1 MKQVF
6 LNISLSSILVGLT
19 FASGPQNDLQKKLSE
34 LAQVTDPIKRSE
46 LLVDIQDL
54 QRQINS
60 RTDQRD
66 NLARQ
71 PQSTMLNRNN
81 PNLHR
86 DTYFYRGPVINQN
99 FHSPFLD
106 QSWQRSY
113 GTDTRFS
120 EGLPVFSINHPNPYV
135 NQAPGFEP
143 PLRRNPH
150 INPVQNNSGSPVQMP
165 GSQYLPP
172 NYGYPPFGNFM
183 PGFPPVSGFPG
194 VGYPTP
200 GMFPGNFFLPG
211 FGRHPGMGY
220 GPYPAATDQVTR
232 DLQATNLAK
241 YDAQMRLRNILRND
255 PKIVAGNQLNVE
267 VLRVDRV
274 ENDQIQITMTTSGGV
289 TGQGVGLQ
297 RIFLYSRDGAF
308 ARELQQPLIGTPG
321 QTKQLERY
329 RVSNQQKFQIERYLS
344 ERGLNPYGDPLG
356 TMYAG
361 GDPLM
366 QAQDGTNDRET
377 LRFNY
382 ILAKHPALVQYF
394 AIQKQ

>member
-1 MKQVF
+1 MLF
-6 LNISLSSILVGLT
+6 
-19 FASGPQNDLQKKLSE
+19 
-34 LAQVTDPIKRSE
+34 RS
-46 LLVDIQDL
+46 
-54 QRQINS
+54 
-60 RTDQRD
+60 
-66 NLARQ
+66 
-71 PQSTMLNRNN
+71 
-81 PNLHR
+81 
-86 DTYFYRGPVINQN
+86 
-99 FHSPFLD
+99 
-106 QSWQRSY
+106 
-113 GTDTRFS
+113 
-120 EGLPVFSINHPNPYV
+120 
-135 NQAPGFEP
+135 
-143 PLRRNPH
+143 
-150 INPVQNNSGSPVQMP
+150 
-165 GSQYLPP
+165 
-172 NYGYPPFGNFM
+172 
-183 PGFPPVSGFPG
+183 
-194 VGYPTP
+194 
-200 GMFPGNFFLPG
+200 
-211 FGRHPGMGY
+211 Y